1 MYNKCCVK
9 VNKDFSIDYIY
20 IYSYS
25 IAPILETCLSKKIEN
40 NIRGLGK
47 GVVPYLKKSAD
58 WLIGSGIGSV
68 TLNH

>member
-58 WLIGSGIGSV
+58 
-68 TLNH
+68 